1 MNSYFNIFI
10 ISCVSSLHTCCC
22 YITSLQFSLNWTES
36 LIKSCVNRT
45 ELYWCS
51 AVSCVYR
58 ISWLRFLYFIC
69 SVHELLGI
77 HASMYAE
84 KIENWE
90 DFRINGAL
98 DHMTWILASDW
109 LRGITWPKYWSLIGW
124 EGSHDQDTGLWLAV
138 WWPGPMVGDTMK
150 IDRHGPG
157 YLSPGQTLSR
167 EKWLTPLRAR
177 YYIMWHSCFISL
189 WLEFMPQRGRTS
201 ICFDTQK

>member
-10 ISCVSSLHTCCC
+10 ISCVSSVHTCCC

-45 ELYWCS
+45 ELYCCS

-98 DHMTWILASDW
+98 LF
-109 LRGITWPKYWSLIGW
+109 SLILDVNMK
-124 EGSHDQDTGLWLAV
+124 ENTSVSTLFVSHFVKLQG
-138 WWPGPMVGDTMK
+138 
-150 IDRHGPG
+150 
-157 YLSPGQTLSR
+157 GQ
-167 EKWLTPLRAR
+167 
-177 YYIMWHSCFISL
+177 IISN
-189 WLEFMPQRGRTS
+189 
-201 ICFDTQK
+201 